1 MAVALLST
9 GIIFYVAVGSVLGR
23 VMGDTTYSQLAV
35 FNEVIRTVLGAYVEP
50 VNLDRAM
57 GGAYRGLTDALD
69 GESAYLDAE
78 AFKAYTKPGRGT
90 EADVGLILT
99 RRFAFLMVVATRPG
113 SPAEQA
119 ELRTGDVIKTIDSRH
134 TRPLSV
140 QTGQLLLRGE
150 PGSIVQL
157 TILRAQADPVDVSL
171 VRERLEPARPEGRR
185 LEDGTGYLRVREV
198 SKQTG
203 EELRAEIEM
212 LRRAGA
218 ERLVLDLREAA
229 YGPVAEG
236 VGVAELF
243 MKGGVVARLSGRKLA
258 EQELTADPDRNA
270 WDQPLVVLTSRGTAG
285 ASEVVAAA
293 LLESERATLVGD
305 QTFGIAPVQRAFP
318 LPEGGLLLTVAKFSS
333 PKGNPIHG
341 RGVEPNVR
349 VVAPAEEEDGQDA
362 VLERAL
368 EILNGDTLLDKA
380 A

>member
-1 MAVALLST
+1 
-9 GIIFYVAVGSVLGR
+9 
-23 VMGDTTYSQLAV
+23 
-35 FNEVIRTVLGAYVEP
+35 
-50 VNLDRAM
+50 
-57 GGAYRGLTDALD
+57 
-69 GESAYLDAE
+69 
-78 AFKAYTKPGRGT
+78 
-90 EADVGLILT
+90 
-99 RRFAFLMVVATRPG
+99 
-113 SPAEQA
+113 
-119 ELRTGDVIKTIDSRH
+119 
-134 TRPLSV
+134 
-140 QTGQLLLRGE
+140 
-150 PGSIVQL
+150 
-157 TILRAQADPVDVSL
+157 
-171 VRERLEPARPEGRR
+171 
-185 LEDGTGYLRVREV
+185 
-198 SKQTG
+198 
-203 EELRAEIEM
+203 M

-218 ERLVLDLREAA
+218 ERLVLDLRQAA

-258 EQELTADPDRNA
+258 EQELTADPARNA
-270 WDQPLVVLTSRGTAG
+270 WDLPLVVLTSRGTAG

-341 RGVEPNVR
+341 RGVEPSVR

-368 EILNGDTLLDKA
+368 EILNGDTQLDKA